1 MTAVRGL
8 DTVRPM
14 SRRLL
19 ALLVVC
25 VCLVTGCGSDGIDVD
40 TAATGPGTS
49 STSAAGAL
57 PTVSGA
63 FGKEA
68 TIALPSPT
76 PTGFSATVLTAGT
89 GRAVA
94 KGDLLI
100 AHYLGET
107 WRDGRIFD
115 QSYDRGE
122 PATFPIGVG
131 QVVPGWDEGL
141 VGKTV
146 GSRVLLVLPP
156 DKGYGSEGNVAAG
169 ITGKDTLVFVVDIV
183 DAIASNAA
191 ASGRAVL
198 PSLNL
203 PAVSIV
209 DGAPTIT
216 IPRGVPAPT
225 TLISEPLIEGTG
237 RRVVIGQTLVV
248 QYVGAI
254 YKNGRVF
261 DSTWKRGQPFTFR
274 YGGGQVIRGWDLEL
288 ENVPVGSRMLLLV
301 PPGDGYGSEGN
312 PDAGIT
318 GDDVLVFVIDVLA
331 AV

>member
-1 MTAVRGL
+1 MR
-8 DTVRPM
+8 
-14 SRRLL
+14 RRLL
-19 ALLVVC
+19 VPLVVC
-25 VCLVTGCGSDGIDVD
+25 VGLAGCGSDGIDVD
-40 TAATGPGTS
+40 TPGSGTGTVGS
-49 STSAAGAL
+49 VAAGGL
-57 PTVSGA
+57 PTVTGA

-76 PTGFSATVLTAGT
+76 PSGFSATVLTPGK

-100 AHYLGET
+100 AHYLGQT
-107 WRDGRIFD
+107 WRNGQVFD

-141 VGKTV
+141 VGKNV

-156 DKGYGSEGNVAAG
+156 DKGYGSDGNVTAG
-169 ITGKDTLVFVVDIV
+169 ILGTDTLVFVVDIV
-183 DAIASNAA
+183 DAIGANAS
-191 ASGRAVL
+191 ASGRAVP
-198 PSLNL
+198 PSINL
-203 PAVSIV
+203 PTVSIV
-209 DGAPTIT
+209 DGAPAIT

-237 RRVVIGQTLVV
+237 PRVVSGQTLVV
-248 QYVGAI
+248 HYVGAI

-261 DSTWKRGQPFTFR
+261 DSSWKAGRPFTFR

-288 ENVPVGSRMLLLV
+288 ENVRVGSRLLLLV